1 VSGSEPAGVARGMM
15 HEVDEILLGK
25 LDDRL
30 PLVGGGPS
38 NQMKPE

>member
-1 VSGSEPAGVARGMM
+1 VSGSEPAGVARGIM

-30 PLVGGGPS
+30 PLVSVGPS
-38 NQMKPE
+38 NQIKPE

>member
-1 VSGSEPAGVARGMM
+1 MSGSEPAGVARRMM

-30 PLVGGGPS
+30 PLVGEGPS
-38 NQMKPE
+38 NQIKPE

>member
-1 VSGSEPAGVARGMM
+1 VSGGEPAVVARGMM